1 MVAAGNKDLTCAE
14 HFKILAVAIALPTN
28 LKQACFFAFLVVGKL
43 GAIAT
48 VYREV
53 RIAIL
58 PKRELKR
65 LTISR
70 LIH

>member
-1 MVAAGNKDLTCAE
+1 MVGACNKDITCLE
-14 HFKILAVAIALPTN
+14 RLKILAVAIALPTN
-28 LKQACFFAFLVVGKL
+28 LKQACFFALLVVLKL

-58 PKRELKR
+58 LTRGLKR
-65 LTISR
+65 LTISG

>member
-28 LKQACFFAFLVVGKL
+28 LKQACFFALIVVIKL

>member
-28 LKQACFFAFLVVGKL
+28 LKQACFFALIVVIKL

-48 VYREV
+48 VDREV